1 MDEIPM
7 QVYCTVLYGVYC
19 TVLYGVYIRVAT
31 ELVPPDVISVSS
43 HPAVLASQVLYIAQ
57 ITVTGECQCS
67 YNIKFNLQL
76 CKIFK

>member
-7 QVYCTVLYGVYC
+7 QVYCTVLYGVYCTVLYGVYC

-43 HPAVLASQVLYIAQ
+43 HPAVLASQVHSSDYCYRRVPML
-57 ITVTGECQCS
+57 
-67 YNIKFNLQL
+67 LQHE
-76 CKIFK
+76 I

>member
-43 HPAVLASQVLYIAQ
+43 HPAVLASQEAQ
-57 ITVTGECQCS
+57 ITVTGECQC
-67 YNIKFNLQL
+67 IKT
-76 CKIFK
+76 